1 MYSDLYLKFSDEAQA
16 DAILYTVHPEEVDE
30 DGTVI
35 VEAYTTPN
43 YQNIDTLGIIY
54 VNQPIPDPE
63 NPPPPIPEEG
73 WHINIRLVDGEDG
86 ATLVPFEVYPTVPR
100 RVWA

>member
-1 MYSDLYLKFSDEAQA
+1 MYSDFYLKFADEAQA
-16 DAILYTVHPEEVDE
+16 NSILYTVHPAEVDE
-30 DGTVI
+30 DGVII

-63 NPPPPIPEEG
+63 NPPPPIPMEG
-73 WHINIRLVDGEDG
+73 WHVNIRLVDGEDG
-86 ATLVPFEVYPTVPR
+86 EVLEPFKVIPTVPR